1 MDMTGVSRVRLRTVT
16 GFKRMGKWVFR
27 LAKNHVKVTRE
38 KHPEM
43 ARTNEDF
50 GSSRK
55 FFARLNNAMGDL
67 LAWKIAAAK
76 YGGGMTGDNFMFHV
90 NYDKLEGGAVACFRL
105 FRFSVGTLWLPWNLA
120 VTRGKGTVTITWR
133 DNRHSAHCSPRDELL
148 VGVLYE
154 KFPKRPMVVGE
165 TGAVRS
171 TGTYTLELDSRFG
184 TEVHVYPFF
193 MNPGRTEFSDS
204 EHLW

>member
-1 MDMTGVSRVRLRTVT
+1 MTGVSRVRLRTVT

-67 LAWKIAAAK
+67 LAWRIAAAK

-105 FRFSVGTLWLPWNLA
+105 FRFSVGTL
-120 VTRGKGTVTITWR
+120 
-133 DNRHSAHCSPRDELL
+133 
-148 VGVLYE
+148 
-154 KFPKRPMVVGE
+154 
-165 TGAVRS
+165 
-171 TGTYTLELDSRFG
+171 
-184 TEVHVYPFF
+184 
-193 MNPGRTEFSDS
+193 
-204 EHLW
+204 

>member
-1 MDMTGVSRVRLRTVT
+1 M
-16 GFKRMGKWVFR
+16 
-27 LAKNHVKVTRE
+27 
-38 KHPEM
+38 
-43 ARTNEDF
+43 
-50 GSSRK
+50 
-55 FFARLNNAMGDL
+55 
-67 LAWKIAAAK
+67 
-76 YGGGMTGDNFMFHV
+76 
-90 NYDKLEGGAVACFRL
+90 
-105 FRFSVGTLWLPWNLA
+105 WLPWNLA
-120 VTRGKGTVTITWR
+120 VTREKGTVTITWR
-133 DNRHSAHCSPRDELL
+133 DNRHSAHCSPRDELC
-148 VGVLYE
+148 VGLLYE

>member
-1 MDMTGVSRVRLRTVT
+1 MTGVSRVRLRTVT

-67 LAWKIAAAK
+67 LAWRIAAAK

-120 VTRGKGTVTITWR
+120 VTREKGTVTITWR
-133 DNRHSAHCSPRDELL
+133 DNRHSAHFRLNSLWE
-148 VGVLYE
+148 GVSKGILSS
-154 KFPKRPMVVGE
+154 KNSSVCFAATSSMNRGGAGE
-165 TGAVRS
+165 T
-171 TGTYTLELDSRFG
+171 SRRQVVF
-184 TEVHVYPFF
+184 
-193 MNPGRTEFSDS
+193 
-204 EHLW
+204 

>member
-1 MDMTGVSRVRLRTVT
+1 MTGVSRVRIRTVT
-16 GFKRMGKWVFR
+16 GCKRMGKWVFR
-27 LAKNHVKVTRE
+27 LAKNHVKVTRV

-67 LAWKIAAAK
+67 LAWRIAAAK

-120 VTRGKGTVTITWR
+120 VTREKGTVTITWR
-133 DNRHSAHCSPRDELL
+133 DNRHSAHCSPRDELC

-154 KFPKRPMVVGE
+154 KFPKRPMVIKDKM
-165 TGAVRS
+165 AK
-171 TGTYTLELDSRFG
+171 
-184 TEVHVYPFF
+184 
-193 MNPGRTEFSDS
+193 
-204 EHLW
+204 